1 MPIRRTIVLATTVG
15 VIASI
20 SVIAPEIA
28 RSVQLRD
35 GTVSFVQQP
44 RLVAASTTIQDTN
57 AWGATYYFTIDLP
70 ENAGEPL
77 QRVTINQHE
86 GGDNIRFDLED
97 TRAFAGT
104 RRRRGENITLGEVTR
119 DRETRTVT
127 VVFNPPIKPGKT
139 ITIGLRPVH
148 NPFSSGVYL
157 FGLKAFPQGAKTA
170 GQFMGY
176 GRLQFYGDLFD

>member
-1 MPIRRTIVLATTVG
+1 MLIRPSLAAIVA
-15 VIASI
+15 IASI

-44 RLVAASTTIQDTN
+44 RLVATATSMQDTN

-70 ENAGEPL
+70 QNAGEPL
-77 QRVTINQHE
+77 QTVTFNQHE
-86 GGDNIRFDLED
+86 GVDNIRFDLED
-97 TRAFAGT
+97 TRAFVGT
-104 RRRRGENITLGEVTR
+104 RRRRGENISLGAVTR
-119 DRETRTVT
+119 DKETRTVT
-127 VVFNPPIKPGKT
+127 VLFNPPVTPGKT
-139 ITIGLRPVH
+139 ITVGLRPVQ

-157 FGLKAFPQGAKTA
+157 FGVKAFPVGAKTA